1 MSSAFLLNF
10 FISTIL
16 TNTKRICYNIFVK
29 NGGSICSQL
38 KWEVIKMGIGERIRF
53 IRNLRGMTQK
63 FLGLQVGFSERTADI
78 RMAQYESEAREPKAA
93 LIEQMASIFKV
104 SPKAI
109 SVPEI
114 DTYDGLMH
122 TFFALE
128 DMYGLKIAEIDG
140 ELCLHLDRTLNPD
153 MNLYDLLELW
163 HKQSMRLAN
172 GLITKQDYDEWRYNY
187 PASQAALEQA
197 AREKGCKNK
206 SANSDE

>member
-1 MSSAFLLNF
+1 MAFG
-10 FISTIL
+10 
-16 TNTKRICYNIFVK
+16 KRIKLF
-29 NGGSICSQL
+29 
-38 KWEVIKMGIGERIRF
+38 RT
-53 IRNLRGMTQK
+53 LRGMKQR
-63 FLGLQVGFSERTADI
+63 QVGELLGFNGAATEV
-78 RMAQYESEAREPKAA
+78 RMAQYEAEAREPKAA
-93 LIEQMASIFKV
+93 LVEQMADIFKV

-109 SVPEI
+109 SVPDI

-153 MNLYDLLELW
+153 MDLYDLLELW

-172 GLITKQDYDEWRYNY
+172 GMITRQDYDEWRYNY

-197 AREKGCKNK
+197 ARDKRRKNK
-206 SANSDE
+206 ATIDEE

>member
-1 MSSAFLLNF
+1 MAFG
-10 FISTIL
+10 
-16 TNTKRICYNIFVK
+16 KRIKLF
-29 NGGSICSQL
+29 
-38 KWEVIKMGIGERIRF
+38 RT
-53 IRNLRGMTQK
+53 LRGMKQH
-63 FLGLQVGFSERTADI
+63 QVGEILGFNGAATEV
-78 RMAQYESEAREPKAA
+78 RMAQYEAEAREPKAA
-93 LIEQMASIFKV
+93 LVVQLAEIFNV

-153 MNLYDLLELW
+153 MNLLDLFELW

-172 GLITKQDYDEWRYNY
+172 GMITKQDYDEWRYNY
-187 PASQAALEQA
+187 PASQAALDQA
-197 AREKGCKNK
+197 AREKRRKNK
-206 SANSDE
+206 SANGDE

>member
-1 MSSAFLLNF
+1 MAFG
-10 FISTIL
+10 
-16 TNTKRICYNIFVK
+16 KRIKLF
-29 NGGSICSQL
+29 
-38 KWEVIKMGIGERIRF
+38 RT
-53 IRNLRGMTQK
+53 LRSMKQR
-63 FLGLQVGFSERTADI
+63 QVGELLGFNGAATEV

-153 MNLYDLLELW
+153 MNLLDLFELW

-172 GLITKQDYDEWRYNY
+172 GMITKQDYDEWRYNY
-187 PASQAALEQA
+187 PVSQAALEQA
-197 AREKGCKNK
+197 ARDKRRKDRATN
-206 SANSDE
+206 NDE

>member
-1 MSSAFLLNF
+1 MAFG
-10 FISTIL
+10 
-16 TNTKRICYNIFVK
+16 KRIKLF
-29 NGGSICSQL
+29 
-38 KWEVIKMGIGERIRF
+38 RT
-53 IRNLRGMTQK
+53 LRGMKQR
-63 FLGLQVGFSERTADI
+63 QVGEILGFNGAATEV

-197 AREKGCKNK
+197 ARDRRRKDRAA
-206 SANSDE
+206 SSDE

>member
-1 MSSAFLLNF
+1 MAFG
-10 FISTIL
+10 
-16 TNTKRICYNIFVK
+16 KRIKLFRTMR
-29 NGGSICSQL
+29 GL
-38 KWEVIKMGIGERIRF
+38 KQRQIGEI
-53 IRNLRGMTQK
+53 
-63 FLGLQVGFSERTADI
+63 LGFNGAATEV

-93 LIEQMASIFKV
+93 LVEQIAGILKV

-153 MNLYDLLELW
+153 MNLLELFELW
-163 HKQSMRLAN
+163 HGQSMRLAN
-172 GLITKQDYDEWRYNY
+172 GRITKEEYNEWRYNY

-197 AREKGCKNK
+197 AREKRRKDRK
-206 SANSDE
+206 AEPQD

>member
-1 MSSAFLLNF
+1 MSLY
-10 FISTIL
+10 TD
-16 TNTKRICYNIFVK
+16 
-29 NGGSICSQL
+29 
-38 KWEVIKMGIGERIRF
+38 
-53 IRNLRGMTQK
+53 
-63 FLGLQVGFSERTADI
+63 LQMAIELSL
-78 RMAQYESEAREPKAA
+78 MAQ
-93 LIEQMASIFKV
+93 IFKV

-153 MNLYDLLELW
+153 MDLYDLLELW

-172 GLITKQDYDEWRYNY
+172 GMIN
-187 PASQAALEQA
+187 QAGLRRVALQLPCQPGG
-197 AREKGCKNK
+197 ARTSCP
-206 SANSDE
+206 

>member
-1 MSSAFLLNF
+1 MAFG
-10 FISTIL
+10 
-16 TNTKRICYNIFVK
+16 KRIKLFRTMR
-29 NGGSICSQL
+29 GL
-38 KWEVIKMGIGERIRF
+38 KQR
-53 IRNLRGMTQK
+53 
-63 FLGLQVGFSERTADI
+63 QVGEILGFNGAATEV
-78 RMAQYESEAREPKAA
+78 RMAQYEAEAREPKAA
-93 LIEQMASIFKV
+93 LVEQMASIFKV

-140 ELCLHLDRTLNPD
+140 EICLHLDRTLNPD

-172 GLITKQDYDEWRYNY
+172 VLITKQDYDEWRYNY

-197 AREKGCKNK
+197 AREKRRRERKVDPEDLPTTSSPFLHTK
-206 SANSDE
+206 SPLENILSFSRGQLLYYPSE

>member
-1 MSSAFLLNF
+1 
-10 FISTIL
+10 
-16 TNTKRICYNIFVK
+16 
-29 NGGSICSQL
+29 
-38 KWEVIKMGIGERIRF
+38 
-53 IRNLRGMTQK
+53 
-63 FLGLQVGFSERTADI
+63 
-78 RMAQYESEAREPKAA
+78 MAQ
-93 LIEQMASIFKV
+93 IFKV

-153 MNLYDLLELW
+153 MNLLDLFELW

-172 GLITKQDYDEWRYNY
+172 GMITKQDYDEWRYNY

-197 AREKGCKNK
+197 ARDKRRRERKV
-206 SANSDE
+206 DPED